1 MPHLAFEYRRKDM
14 YKKPS
19 QVKQMYSDITCI
31 MQFKKKKPVPISLLL
46 TLPESR
52 VLSIHGYKQV
62 SKGYKYSL
70 ERNIILNRHT
80 P

>member
-46 TLPESR
+46 TLPES
-52 VLSIHGYKQV
+52 SQ
-62 SKGYKYSL
+62 S
-70 ERNIILNRHT
+70 T
-80 P
+80 